1 MATKRR
7 KEEEQGEKIK
17 VDGTEVNVKT
27 PPPSKVRPVYYCET
41 CDVSFPSQLDLDEHI
56 KIDHKNNQQKR

>member
-7 KEEEQGEKIK
+7 KEEKQGEKIK

-27 PPPSKVRPVYYCET
+27 QPPSKGLCTIAKHAMYRFQVNW
-41 CDVSFPSQLDLDEHI
+41 I
-56 KIDHKNNQQKR
+56 